1 MAGVALN
8 WSHPH
13 SFHVA
18 AGVALTALGELWW
31 RTGFSADAVDAAAL
45 GSLRGR
51 RGTW

>member
-1 MAGVALN
+1 MLVNKTDQARVQG
-8 WSHPH
+8 
-13 SFHVA
+13 
-18 AGVALTALGELWW
+18 GLWW